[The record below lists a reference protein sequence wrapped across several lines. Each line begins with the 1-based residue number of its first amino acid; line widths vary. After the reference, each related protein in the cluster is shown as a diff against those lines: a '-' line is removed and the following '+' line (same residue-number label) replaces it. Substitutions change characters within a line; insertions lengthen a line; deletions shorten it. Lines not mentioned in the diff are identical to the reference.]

1 MPLLLRA
8 AARRARQARRSCSCR
23 RHSTTGE
30 QLLPVPDVLPSFPAV
45 RWAAAYGSAAL
56 RQAGY
61 KKKNDSMIDYLFAVD
76 APREWHAANMAA
88 NPQHYSFLRYLGA
101 GAAAR
106 VQERWACGVYYNTL
120 VDWGDT
126 RIKYGVIS
134 TAQLTEDLRDW
145 RHLYVA
151 GRLHKPVATLRA
163 DEEIERAQQ
172 ANLDHALD
180 AARLMLPESFSER
193 DLYRAAAGLS
203 YLGDYRMQFGENPHK
218 VRNIVDGNID
228 AFNTLYSG
236 ALARTGLVAG
246 AAPEPEPEPGSR
258 MFEQGV
264 SSSERAAVLER
275 LPPALL
281 QRTLA
286 IHGSGTE
293 LSELAG
299 SPELAPALRQAVGEV
314 VRTSARA
321 QSLQALVTAGVVKCA
336 VYLGQKLRRTQPARG
351 AVTAS

>member
-1 MPLLLRA
+1 MNGPNASDSCFGSWKGCGSQFQPTRLLMVRL
-8 AARRARQARRSCSCR
+8 CT
-23 RHSTTGE
+23 STGVPVTDRV
-30 QLLPVPDVLPSFPAV
+30 PVPDVLPSFPAV

-88 NPQHYSFLRYLGA
+88 NPQHYSFLRYLGP

-180 AARLMLPESFSER
+180 AARLL
-193 DLYRAAAGLS
+193 LLS
-203 YLGDYRMQFGENPHK
+203 SAFFFRSDAP
-218 VRNIVDGNID
+218 VR
-228 AFNTLYSG
+228 
-236 ALARTGLVAG
+236 
-246 AAPEPEPEPGSR
+246 
-258 MFEQGV
+258 
-264 SSSERAAVLER
+264 
-275 LPPALL
+275 
-281 QRTLA
+281 
-286 IHGSGTE
+286 IHFKQNAET
-293 LSELAG
+293 
-299 SPELAPALRQAVGEV
+299 R
-314 VRTSARA
+314 
-321 QSLQALVTAGVVKCA
+321 
-336 VYLGQKLRRTQPARG
+336 
-351 AVTAS
+351 